1 MHLLTSLLLI
11 PVLGALLIALLPGQQ
26 VHLIRAVTFAAGA
39 AYFLGIYRR
48 AFLGQAHNSAV
59 SDAIDLRAREL
70 GVIVVM
76 GILIL
81 IAGFYPDSV
90 LELTRTASEDW
101 VGTLSGK

>member
-26 VHLIRAVTFAAGA
+26 VRLIRA
-39 AYFLGIYRR
+39 
-48 AFLGQAHNSAV
+48 
-59 SDAIDLRAREL
+59 DAIDLRAREL